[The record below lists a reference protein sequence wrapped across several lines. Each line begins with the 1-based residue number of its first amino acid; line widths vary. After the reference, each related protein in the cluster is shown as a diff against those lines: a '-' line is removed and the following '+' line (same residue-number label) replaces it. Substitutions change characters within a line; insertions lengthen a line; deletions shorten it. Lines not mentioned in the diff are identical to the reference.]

1 MYFSEGPFLIS
12 SEVKAKPVFWKAK
25 ESDQS
30 YKLVG
35 TESAADASLFHIIP
49 FGDPTHPSD
58 FHIAYWG
65 ERKRQY
71 EMHVKD
77 LHRTDNVAGP
87 PLPHYL
93 SVDCDTMSGV
103 SDGSVSLETYVNIK
117 QARFSLLCRLQKW
130 FYCMMCTSRPVDLSS
145 WLDGEQ
151 FYIKCSYHSILN
163 VNGYLA
169 VTKNKGSYK
178 ITTVFLAA
186 GKNPLKTGMLFR
198 LHPENIKK
206 NADEAKN
213 IPTQTETLI
222 GYAALVQY
230 LPSVILIGTVGMLL
244 YFVFKG

>member
-1 MYFSEGPFLIS
+1 MIS
-12 SEVKAKPVFWKAK
+12 SEVDTKPVFWMAK
-25 ESDQS
+25 KSDQG
-30 YKLVG
+30 YKLIG
-35 TESAADASLFHIIP
+35 TESASDASLFHIIP
-49 FGDPTHPSD
+49 IGDPTHPSD

-65 ERKRQY
+65 KRERQY
-71 EMHVKD
+71 EMHVND

-93 SVDCDTMSGV
+93 SVDCDTISGI

-130 FYCMMCTSRPVDLSS
+130 FYCMMCTSRPVNLSS

-169 VTKNKGSYK
+169 VKKTSKNIERYK

-186 GKNPLKTGMLFR
+186 GKNLSKTGMLFR
-198 LHPENIKK
+198 LHPKTIKK
-206 NADEAKN
+206 STDKAKC
-213 IPTQTETLI
+213 IPTQTETPNI
-222 GYAALVQY
+222 YADLAQCF
-230 LPSVILIGTVGMLL
+230 PSVILIGTVGILL
-244 YFVFKG
+244 YFVFKGR